1 MVVLFLFAL
10 ILTFCLYGGTG
21 VAILIGVLVLTF
33 LITLIVADYLER
45 SRRKRIEKEG
55 PKNIYPESNMGSS
68 IFSTGISRGATD
80 VSRKVSRPMPRMNT
94 QRPASNRQRQQISD
108 TERYIREEERW
119 HAWECPHG
127 DSYECDCD

>member
-10 ILTFCLYGGTG
+10 IVTFCLYGGTG
-21 VAILIGVLVLTF
+21 VAILIGALVLVF
-33 LITLIVADYLER
+33 LITLVVADYQER

-55 PKNIYPESNMGSS
+55 PEIIYPKTNSGTSMLGSDMPRR
-68 IFSTGISRGATD
+68 TAGTSRNE
-80 VSRKVSRPMPRMNT
+80 SRPMPRMYA
-94 QRPASNRQRQQISD
+94 QRSASKKAGQHISD

-127 DSYECDCD
+127 DSYECDCE